1 MLPSFTFIAKEM
13 VTVGISRIE
22 HTHIKGK
29 PIKKSGLRGDCPNTT
44 LWHFLGLNFFIGA
57 PLRKSIIIVAV
68 YLFLIYFFSS
78 AAHNCVKQ

>member
-13 VTVGISRIE
+13 VTVGIY
-22 HTHIKGK
+22 KGSQLK
-29 PIKKSGLRGDCPNTT
+29 NPDLRGDCPNTT

-78 AAHNCVKQ
+78 AAHNSVKQ

>member
-44 LWHFLGLNFFIGA
+44 LWHFLGLKFFYRCS
-57 PLRKSIIIVAV
+57 PKKKRYNSCCVLVLD
-68 YLFLIYFFSS
+68 LFLLIRGP
-78 AAHNCVKQ
+78 